1 MVVIL
6 FLLCYTVLV
15 RRCEMPKDTFFNL
28 PERKRKAV
36 FDAAVRE
43 FSAYMF
49 SEASIN
55 RIVKGAQIPR
65 GSFYQYFDGKEDLF
79 AYVIAEI
86 FKETEEI
93 MQTRRRDGQDA
104 DALSLFMEK
113 VYATAELNKEK
124 PEYVQ
129 ITLLQSRD
137 KEPFVRQFFEISGDQ
152 RRNVLQLFEHDKQ
165 RGIIRGDADSSLV
178 IDMVYTLS
186 KELFFDVGMDSEAY
200 IKKMEAVI
208 KIIREGIRRNSI

>member
-1 MVVIL
+1 
-6 FLLCYTVLV
+6 
-15 RRCEMPKDTFFNL
+15 MPKDTFFNL
-28 PERKRKAV
+28 PELKRKAV

-43 FSAYMF
+43 FSVYMF

-55 RIVKGAQIPR
+55 RIVKAAQIPR

-79 AYVIAEI
+79 SYVITRIFTEI
-86 FKETEEI
+86 EEI
-93 MQTRRRDGQDA
+93 MQTRRRDTMDV

-137 KEPFVRQFFEISGDQ
+137 KTHFVRQFFELSDAQ
-152 RRNVLQLFEHDKQ
+152 RRNVLQLFEYDKHL
-165 RGIIRGDADSSLV
+165 GIVREDVDSSLV

-186 KELFFDVGMDSEAY
+186 KELFFDVVMDSEAY
-200 IKKMEAVI
+200 LRKMEAVI
-208 KIIREGIRRNSI
+208 RIIREGIRRNSI

>member
-1 MVVIL
+1 
-6 FLLCYTVLV
+6 
-15 RRCEMPKDTFFNL
+15 
-28 PERKRKAV
+28 
-36 FDAAVRE
+36 
-43 FSAYMF
+43 MF

-55 RIVKGAQIPR
+55 RIVKAAQIPR

-79 AYVIAEI
+79 SYVITRIFTEI
-86 FKETEEI
+86 EEI
-93 MQTRRRDGQDA
+93 MQTRRRDTMDV

-137 KEPFVRQFFEISGDQ
+137 KTHFVRQFFELSDAQ
-152 RRNVLQLFEHDKQ
+152 RRNVLQLFEYDKHL
-165 RGIIRGDADSSLV
+165 GIVREDVDSSLV

-186 KELFFDVGMDSEAY
+186 KELFFDVVMDSEAY
-200 IKKMEAVI
+200 LRKMEAVI
-208 KIIREGIRRNSI
+208 RIIREGIRRNSI

>member
-1 MVVIL
+1 V
-6 FLLCYTVLV
+6 
-15 RRCEMPKDTFFNL
+15 PKDTFFNL
-28 PERKRKAV
+28 PELKRKAV

-43 FSAYMF
+43 FSVYMF

-55 RIVKGAQIPR
+55 RIVKAAQIPR

-79 AYVIAEI
+79 SYVITRIFTEI
-86 FKETEEI
+86 EEI
-93 MQTRRRDGQDA
+93 MQTRRRDTMDV

-137 KEPFVRQFFEISGDQ
+137 KTHFVRQFFELSDAQ
-152 RRNVLQLFEHDKQ
+152 RRNVLQLFEYDKHL
-165 RGIIRGDADSSLV
+165 GIVREDVDSSLV

-186 KELFFDVGMDSEAY
+186 KELFFDVVMDSEAY
-200 IKKMEAVI
+200 LRKMEAVI
-208 KIIREGIRRNSI
+208 RIIREGIRRNSI